1 METGHKE
8 CVSGNRQG
16 SNGIV
21 CLYLSLQGFCTG
33 RRVRLHGKN
42 GCFPEDQEA
51 TIMKEII
58 FLTVVVAIV
67 CMMILKMRKSQ
78 AEAELVRQKAIKLR
92 KEKEKEKESMMWP
105 VVGIN
110 AKVGDKYSGF
120 EEPSISTIE
129 YEPPE
134 QIAS

>member
-1 METGHKE
+1 
-8 CVSGNRQG
+8 
-16 SNGIV
+16 
-21 CLYLSLQGFCTG
+21 
-33 RRVRLHGKN
+33 
-42 GCFPEDQEA
+42 
-51 TIMKEII
+51 MKEII

-78 AEAELVRQKAIKLR
+78 AEADLARQKAIQLR
-92 KEKEKEKESMMWP
+92 KEKEKEFMTPQEDMMWP

-110 AKVGDKYSGF
+110 EKVGEEVSGA
-120 EEPSISTIE
+120 EELSMSTIE